1 VQRLQRYDIII
12 VGAGTAGCLA
22 GMTSAEQGS
31 KVLMLDCKDFK
42 EIGKKICGDAIG
54 AHHFKSVE
62 LKTPPNNVI
71 RSKIN
76 AIIVCSPSGRHSYKV
91 EGEGYALNRYE
102 FGRWLLDQALDKG
115 VELKPNTKV
124 TSPIMEEG
132 RVIGVKTL
140 NNRTGEVR
148 SFLCKVVIDASGWTG
163 VIRRA
168 LPEFHGLVKEP
179 EWEDVAVCYREVRR
193 LKSSVDDLGLAKIYL
208 DTRIAPGGYWWFFPQ
223 GEDLVNIGIGVQGGR
238 GNDPKILF
246 RNNLS
251 NLPILKDSKVIDAG
265 GGVVPTRR
273 SLHSLVAFGVI
284 FAGDSGFTANPIHG
298 GGIGSSMIAGKIAGR
313 VATESLSE
321 DSENT
326 LWKVNKEYVKAYGM
340 KAAGLE
346 IFKIFLQEL
355 SNDDLE
361 FGMEKKLITESDLT
375 RLSYGHGDLSIRD
388 RAVRIIKGVRRPSI
402 LMHLATTA
410 SYMKKVRKIYE
421 NYPERESYEEWSRSV
436 YSLFS
441 DFKKKIKHS

>member
-1 VQRLQRYDIII
+1 MQRYDIII
-12 VGAGTAGCLA
+12 VGAGTAGCIA

-31 KVLMLDCKDFK
+31 RVLMLDCKDFK

-54 AHHFKSVE
+54 AHHFKSVG
-62 LKTPPNNVI
+62 LKNPPNSTI
-71 RSKIN
+71 RGKIN
-76 AIIVCSPSGRHSYKV
+76 AVVICSPSGKHSYKV

-115 VELKPNTKV
+115 VELKSNTKV
-124 TSPIMEEG
+124 KSPIMEKNK
-132 RVIGVKTL
+132 VIGVKTS
-140 NNRTGEVR
+140 NSKTGEVQ

-163 VIRRA
+163 VIRRN
-168 LPEFHGLVKEP
+168 LPKFHGLVKEP
-179 EWEDVAVCYREVRR
+179 EWRDVAVCYREVRR

-208 DTRIAPGGYWWFFPQ
+208 DIRIAPGGYWWFFPQ
-223 GEDLVNIGIGVQGGR
+223 GEDLVNIGLGVQGGR
-238 GNDPKILF
+238 GNDPKSLF
-246 RNNLS
+246 REYLS
-251 NLPILKDSKVIDAG
+251 NLPILKDSKIIDAG
-265 GGVVPTRR
+265 SGVVPTRR
-273 SLHSLVAFGVI
+273 SLHSLVAFNVI

-313 VATESLSE
+313 VAAESLCEE
-321 DSENT
+321 DSERI
-326 LWKVNKEYVKAYGM
+326 LWKVNEEYVKAYGM

-375 RLSYGHGDLSIRD
+375 RLSYGHGDLSIKEK
-388 RAVRIIKGVRRPSI
+388 AVRIIKGLRRPSV

-410 SYMKKVRKIYE
+410 SYMRKVRKLYE
-421 NYPERESYEEWSRSV
+421 NYPNREDYENWSRSV
-436 YSLFS
+436 YNLFS
-441 DFKKKIKHS
+441 DFKKKIKYS

>member
-1 VQRLQRYDIII
+1 M
-12 VGAGTAGCLA
+12 GAGTAGCVA
-22 GMTSAEQGS
+22 AMTSAEQGS

-42 EIGKKICGDAIG
+42 DIGKKICGDAIG
-54 AHHFKSVE
+54 AHHFKNVN
-62 LKTPPNNVI
+62 LKNPPSNTI
-71 RSKIN
+71 RSRIN
-76 AIIVCSPSGRHSYKV
+76 AVIVCSPSGRHSYKV

-124 TSPIMEEG
+124 KSPIIEKDK
-132 RVIGVKTL
+132 VIGVKTL
-140 NNRTGEVR
+140 NNKTGETQ

-168 LPEFHGLVKEP
+168 LPEFHGIVKEP
-179 EWEDVAVCYREVRR
+179 EWGDVAVCYREVRR
-193 LKSSVDDLGLAKIYL
+193 LKSNIDDPGLAKIYL
-208 DTRIAPGGYWWFFPQ
+208 DTKIAPGGYWWFFPQ

-238 GNDPKILF
+238 GNDPKSLF
-246 RNNLS
+246 RDNLS

-273 SLHSLVAFGVI
+273 SLHSLTAFGVI

-298 GGIGSSMIAGKIAGR
+298 GGIGSSMIAARIAGR
-313 VATESLSE
+313 VAVESLSE
-321 DSENT
+321 ENSERT
-326 LWKVNKEYVKAYGM
+326 LWKVNEKYVKAYGM

-355 SNDDLE
+355 RNDDLE

-375 RLSYGHGDLSIRD
+375 RLSYGHGDLSIREK
-388 RAVRIIKGVRRPSI
+388 AVRIIKGVRKPSV

-410 SYMKKVRKIYE
+410 SYMRKVRELYE
-421 NYPERESYEEWSRSV
+421 NYPKKEDYEDWSRSI
-436 YSLFS
+436 YDLFY

>member
-1 VQRLQRYDIII
+1 MQRYDIII
-12 VGAGTAGCLA
+12 VGAGTAGCVA
-22 GMTSAEQGS
+22 GIASAEQSS

-54 AHHFKSVE
+54 AHHFEKVN
-62 LKTPPNNVI
+62 LKNIPNNTI

-76 AIIVCSPSGRHSYKV
+76 AVVVCSPSGRHKYKV

-115 VELKPNTKV
+115 VELKPNIKV
-124 TSPIMEEG
+124 KFPIMEKG
-132 RVIGVKTL
+132 KVIGVKTS
-140 NNRTGEVR
+140 NSKTGDAQ

-163 VIRRA
+163 VIRRS
-168 LPEFHGLVKEP
+168 LPEFQGLVKEP
-179 EWEDVAVCYREVRR
+179 EWGDVAVCYREVRQ
-193 LKSSVDDLGLAKIYL
+193 LKSSIDDLDLARIYL
-208 DTRIAPGGYWWFFPQ
+208 DARIAPGGYWWFFPQ

-238 GNDPKILF
+238 GNDPKNLF
-246 RNNLS
+246 REYLS
-251 NLPILKDSKVIDAG
+251 NLPILKGSKIVDAG

-313 VATESLSE
+313 VAAESLGEE
-321 DSENT
+321 DPEKI
-326 LWKVNKEYVKAYGM
+326 LWKVNEEYVKAYGM
-340 KAAGLE
+340 KAASLE

-361 FGMEKKLITESDLT
+361 FGMEKKLITETDLT
-375 RLSYGHGDLSIRD
+375 RLSYGHGDLSIKEK
-388 RAVRIIKGVRRPSI
+388 AVRIIKGVRRPSV

-410 SYMKKVRKIYE
+410 SYMRKVRRLYE
-421 NYPERESYEEWSRSV
+421 NYPNKEDYEDWSKSI
-436 YSLFS
+436 YDLFS
-441 DFKKKIKHS
+441 DFKKKIKYS